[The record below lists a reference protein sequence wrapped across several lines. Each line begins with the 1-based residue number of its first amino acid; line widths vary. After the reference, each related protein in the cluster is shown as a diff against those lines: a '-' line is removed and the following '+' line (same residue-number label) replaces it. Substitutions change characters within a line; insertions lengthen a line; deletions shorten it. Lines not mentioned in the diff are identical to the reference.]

1 MGDERTSS
9 THGNR
14 VNSHRILVRKDER
27 KKPRWRTRR
36 RLQNIL
42 QMTFRSAGFGDV
54 GLSYMTNDQ
63 AQSRPFADTITY
75 FTFL

>member
-54 GLSYMTNDQ
+54 GLS
-63 AQSRPFADTITY
+63 
-75 FTFL
+75 